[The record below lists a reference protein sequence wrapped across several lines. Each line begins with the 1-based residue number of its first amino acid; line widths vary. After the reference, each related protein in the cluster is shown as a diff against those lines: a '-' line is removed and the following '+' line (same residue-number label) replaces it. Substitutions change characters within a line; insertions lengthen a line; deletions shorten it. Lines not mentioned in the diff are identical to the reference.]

1 MMELALIPLT
11 TATTTANRAGSRQP
25 PRRRAT
31 MVRPSMK
38 GRPAQGS
45 RMTEMRPAYCRKY
58 GESM

>member
-1 MMELALIPLT
+1 MPLT
-11 TATTTANRAGSRQP
+11 SATTTANRAGSRQP

-31 MVRPSMK
+31 TVSPSMK
-38 GRPAQGS
+38 GSPAQGS